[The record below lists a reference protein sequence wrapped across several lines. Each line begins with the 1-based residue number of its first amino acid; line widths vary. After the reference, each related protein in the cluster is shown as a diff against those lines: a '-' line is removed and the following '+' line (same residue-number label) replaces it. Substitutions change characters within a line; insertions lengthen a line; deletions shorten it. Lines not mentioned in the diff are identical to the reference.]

1 MATDEGEPELR
12 NALSGVPVMV
22 QWKQIQLGTMRLW
35 VRFLASLSG
44 ISIQHCRE
52 LGCRQQIWLGSG
64 VAVTV
69 A

>member
-1 MATDEGEPELR
+1 MIIIEDCKNKNLR
-12 NALSGVPVMV
+12 VGVPIVMV